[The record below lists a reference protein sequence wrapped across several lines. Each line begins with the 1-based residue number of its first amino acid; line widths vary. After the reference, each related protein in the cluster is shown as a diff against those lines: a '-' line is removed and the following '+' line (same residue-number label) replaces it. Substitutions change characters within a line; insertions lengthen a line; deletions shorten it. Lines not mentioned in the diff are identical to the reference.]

1 MTRGTGNEG
10 NVGAPRPEPA
20 AGGSASCTSAL
31 RVLPAESGADAQ
43 GDMRD
48 PHICE
53 KNVGRQPD
61 EAAFWK
67 GSARGNLFLLKE
79 VPSRPFSR
87 HLHSSSNSF
96 S

>member
-1 MTRGTGNEG
+1 MY
-10 NVGAPRPEPA
+10 
-20 AGGSASCTSAL
+20 
-31 RVLPAESGADAQ
+31 
-43 GDMRD
+43 
-48 PHICE
+48 ICE
-53 KNVGRQPD
+53 KKRRAAYVYLRKKSAGRQPG

-79 VPSRPFSR
+79 VPSRPFPR

>member
-10 NVGAPRPEPA
+10 NVGASRPEPA

-31 RVLPAESGADAQ
+31 RALPAEGGADAR
-43 GDMRD
+43 GNTRIDA
-48 PHICE
+48 E

-79 VPSRPFSR
+79 VPSRPFPR